1 MCVHLMTEQK
11 QVMMVDNDL
20 QKKIV
25 DLLGSKGPMT
35 RGDMVSQLQIART
48 TIYDTLAK
56 LMNRNVVDKSP
67 INNSKRGRPK
77 VVFALKNGIV
87 AG

>member
-1 MCVHLMTEQK
+1 MAEQK
-11 QVMMVDNDL
+11 QVLMVESDL

-25 DLLGSKGPMT
+25 DLLGTNGPMT

-56 LMNRNVVDKSP
+56 LMNRNVVDKYP

-77 VVFALKNGIV
+77 VVFSLKSGII